1 MLNMITEINQSKTL
15 KSIYHANVN
24 VNLMEE
30 NVIPINGGITINVD
44 ARIENVLF
52 VKKLSLAS
60 CYMQKWKVVKRKT
73 FSK

>member
-1 MLNMITEINQSKTL
+1 MITEINQSKTL

-60 CYMQKWKVVKRKT
+60 CYMQK
-73 FSK
+73 